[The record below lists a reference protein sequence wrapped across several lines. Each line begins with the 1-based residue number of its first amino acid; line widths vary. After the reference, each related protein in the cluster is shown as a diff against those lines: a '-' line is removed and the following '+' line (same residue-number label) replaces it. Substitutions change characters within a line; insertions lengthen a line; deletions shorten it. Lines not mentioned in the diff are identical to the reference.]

1 MAAIRLY
8 ELEELDKLE
17 ERLAPLAGKIGGDY
31 DTRVQYLR
39 MLRKLRVRRSESVVL
54 YGQELV
60 RNKAWRRRLGAEL
73 WDVYEQVR
81 ASVLTSNQQNQM
93 HCLQACLCFVEP
105 HFRSV
110 AKELRLSYPFV
121 PDVIMSST

>member
-17 ERLAPLAGKIGGDY
+17 ERLAPLAGKFGGDY

-81 ASVLTSNQQNQM
+81 ASVVTSNLQKQM
-93 HCLQACLCFVEP
+93 H
-105 HFRSV
+105 
-110 AKELRLSYPFV
+110 
-121 PDVIMSST
+121 